1 MDNDDERKIVTYE
14 KLCIDYKITLPVN
27 QSTGNLQFK
36 SELIEENFNMG
47 VWIERWGEKDGNAF
61 VSKMFDL
68 IVTIKLGFESNCWFV
83 KL

>member
-1 MDNDDERKIVTYE
+1 
-14 KLCIDYKITLPVN
+14 
-27 QSTGNLQFK
+27 
-36 SELIEENFNMG
+36 MG
-47 VWIERWGEKDGNAF
+47 DWIERWGEKDGNAF

>member
-1 MDNDDERKIVTYE
+1 M
-14 KLCIDYKITLPVN
+14 PVN
-27 QSTGNLQFK
+27 QSTGDVPFK
-36 SELIEENFNMG
+36 CKVFEENFNMG
-47 VWIERWGEKDGNAF
+47 DWIERWGKKDGNAF